1 MEKSVVIV
9 QFRSVEILRLMWMSK
24 KKCWNYASC
33 TWIYSSPLFVCSLK
47 MQLNATFQVTFI
59 VGISFIF
66 ITRREH
72 NLWHNEERELLARDA
87 LQVCGIK
94 LLFSSTSSE
103 TLERQRH
110 ENRIETKNF
119 FMLHFVLSL
128 LLLVDCSCC
137 KMSAWS
143 MNNN

>member
-1 MEKSVVIV
+1 MRDALEFIP
-9 QFRSVEILRLMWMSK
+9 L
-24 KKCWNYASC
+24 
-33 TWIYSSPLFVCSLK
+33 SPLFVCSLK

-94 LLFSSTSSE
+94 LLFSSTSRVR
-103 TLERQRH
+103 ERATD
-110 ENRIETKNF
+110 NMK
-119 FMLHFVLSL
+119 
-128 LLLVDCSCC
+128 
-137 KMSAWS
+137 K
-143 MNNN
+143 